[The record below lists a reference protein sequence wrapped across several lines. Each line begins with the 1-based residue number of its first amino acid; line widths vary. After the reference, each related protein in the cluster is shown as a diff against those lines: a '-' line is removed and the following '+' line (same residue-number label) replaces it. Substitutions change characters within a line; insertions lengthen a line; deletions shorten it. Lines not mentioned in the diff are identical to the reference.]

1 MDPILSKAVTP
12 SISDPSSG
20 GLGAQLP
27 KDGASQFDKIKA
39 QLKDAADQVS
49 SSGSQAAQAVSQT
62 PAQPA
67 SVVPTQPPSAAVQP
81 VDSSVKA
88 APGTAQP
95 ASLRSLPPGPEKV
108 QKAMAVGRYH
118 LDRVGAAIKSNPS
131 SSTMDKVKGKLTS
144 IEAQYNQLDVTL
156 QKISPNA
163 SPQDWLRLQQMASSM
178 NENVNVLSKLVDS
191 ASSGIKTIVQTQI

>member
-27 KDGASQFDKIKA
+27 KDGASPFDKIKA
-39 QLKDAADQVS
+39 QLKDTADQVS
-49 SSGSQAAQAVSQT
+49 SSGAQAAQAVSQT
-62 PAQPA
+62 
-67 SVVPTQPPSAAVQP
+67 PTQPPSAAVQP
-81 VDSSVKA
+81 VDSSLKA
-88 APGTAQP
+88 APGIAQP

-118 LDRVGAAIKSNPS
+118 LDRVEAAIKSNPS